1 VSLNTLPVRFC
12 SCEASIGSIRGG
24 ETRVPRKSQRA
35 FDGAFLKC
43 GSPIFTYTE
52 RNDNLGL
59 CVIQDIL
66 EFAFLDDIFDSE
78 HIKHPRDI
86 WLYSDVPQHRLSV
99 PIHIKE
105 CKKNIPI
112 FRPAVQDPEGNWAT
126 HPTMALSYAQAA
138 EDEKRACKSAGL
150 KDLGSLYKYRKG
162 AASQIDG
169 KFSPSLIHIGSQ
181 N

>member
-1 VSLNTLPVRFC
+1 
-12 SCEASIGSIRGG
+12 
-24 ETRVPRKSQRA
+24 VPRKSQRA